1 MDDTRIAA
9 KAIDTTIASLF
20 PRDGEGAIRELVE
33 RTIVRVLV
41 EDLDDLGIDLDEIAD
56 SVVREEFDKLTPE
69 QQDAANGVVYDA
81 VEPRLK
87 ELIREHVRSV
97 LRG

>member
-1 MDDTRIAA
+1 
-9 KAIDTTIASLF
+9 
-20 PRDGEGAIRELVE
+20 
-33 RTIVRVLV
+33 V